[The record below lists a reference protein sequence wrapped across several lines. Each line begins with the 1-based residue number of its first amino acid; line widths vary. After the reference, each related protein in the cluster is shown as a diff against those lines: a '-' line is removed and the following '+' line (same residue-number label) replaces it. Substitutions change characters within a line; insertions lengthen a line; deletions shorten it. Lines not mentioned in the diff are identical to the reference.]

1 MAGIDDFTHCVSN
14 AFQKYVETGDFFTLA
29 SEWSDCNMNYFK
41 ELQQGG
47 VAGPFADFSA
57 LFQLLNAHS
66 LVLFEALQREQK
78 LIKEVEQLKVQRAEA
93 RDIP

>member
-1 MAGIDDFTHCVSN
+1 MAGIDGFTQCVSN
-14 AFQKYVETGDFFTLA
+14 AFVKYASGGDFFTLA

-78 LIKEVEQLKVQRAEA
+78 LIKEVEQLKAQRAEA

>member
-1 MAGIDDFTHCVSN
+1 MAGIDGFTQCVRN
-14 AFQKYVETGDFFTLA
+14 AFQKYVETGDFFTLV
-29 SEWSDCNMNYFK
+29 SEWSDGNMNYFK

-47 VAGPFADFSA
+47 PHGPFTDFSA

-66 LVLFEALQREQK
+66 RVLFEALQREQK
-78 LIKEVEQLKVQRAEA
+78 LIKEVEQLKAQRAEA